1 MDGCDIDLWSTHPC
15 IQAGHSLISRLSIH
29 PSILS
34 CDQSMLTERWSTL
47 RQVNAYRQQVVHP
60 YMHSDTYVSSSS
72 PSLTSNNSFAGTPS
86 PSSASCEY
94 LLCSA
99 MYSMCVQYVL
109 ISQATDCTY
118 CTLVLFVSSLYFETI
133 TLLYFTIYYL

>member
-1 MDGCDIDLWSTHPC
+1 MWSIHPC
-15 IQAGHSLISRLSIH
+15 IQAGHSLISRLSIN

-86 PSSASCEY
+86 PSSDSCEY

-99 MYSMCVQYVL
+99 ML
-109 ISQATDCTY
+109 INLTVRTY

-133 TLLYFTIYYL
+133 TLLYFTIYFL